1 MAGLVRRMN
10 MMQDIKTEED
20 IKILVDSFYDKV
32 RQDGVIGF
40 IFNEIIGADWSHHL
54 PIMYRFWNM
63 VLLNRQGYVGN
74 PIAKHVSLDKRIP
87 LQEEHYEKW
96 LQLWEETVDT
106 LFAGEIANNA
116 KEKARLMLQLI
127 ATKVNL
133 ARDGKSIL

>member
-1 MAGLVRRMN
+1 MVGLVRRMETRA
-10 MMQDIKTEED
+10 DIKSAED

-32 RQDGVIGF
+32 KQDEVIGF
-40 IFNEIIGADWSHHL
+40 IFNEIIGSDWSHHL
-54 PIMYRFWNM
+54 PIMYRFWNT
-63 VLLNRQGYVGN
+63 VLLNVQGYLGN
-74 PIAKHVSLDKRIP
+74 PIAKHIELDKRIP
-87 LQEEHYEKW
+87 LQEEHYNRW

-106 LFAGEIANNA
+106 LFAGEIADNA